1 MTRRGWTG
9 LAVLW
14 CLGAAAG
21 WTHYFGERAAAELEV
36 AKARAWRAEVDRL
49 AAIQAKPPPS
59 PPPAVSTDRLW
70 NDVVALAY
78 PRAADA
84 ARAKARKHIAHALQ
98 AMGYRPSL
106 LAFSGGVNVLAERR
120 GTDPKAGAV
129 LVGAHFDTVPGSP
142 GADDNAS
149 GVAVALELARLF
161 AKHPTV
167 RTVRFA
173 FFDGEERG
181 LLGSRAYAASVARTA
196 DLTGVVIIEMVG
208 FRCHEPGCQ
217 SAPSGLP
224 ADLVPKTGDFLAVV
238 GDVEHPELLVAF
250 RHAAG
255 PARPPVQVLPVVAK
269 GATLPDT
276 RRSDHAPFWDVG
288 VGAVMVTDTANLR
301 TPHYHQPTDRPETLD
316 RDFLTG
322 AAQVI
327 AAAVLELASP
337 PPATGPPPQRPSP
350 APSPPAPTPR

>member
-1 MTRRGWTG
+1 MTRRGWAG

-21 WTHYFGERAAAELEV
+21 WAHYFGERAATELET

-49 AAIQAKPPPS
+49 AAVEARPPPS
-59 PPPAVSTDRLW
+59 LPPAVSADRIW
-70 NDVVALAY
+70 SDVTALAY
-78 PRAADA
+78 PRAVDA

-106 LAFSGGVNVLAERR
+106 LGFSGGVNVLAERR

-161 AKHPTV
+161 AKHPTA

-269 GATLPDT
+269 GATLPDA

-301 TPHYHQPTDRPETLD
+301 TPHYHRPTDRPETLD